1 MASWLREK
9 GSTIGA
15 IAGTLAAIVAVLQ
28 LFVVG
33 PMNQRFNDLRAY
45 MDQQFDAQDQR
56 IDGLTAYMTQRFEA
70 VDQRFDA
77 QDEQRDRLE
86 AETSRRFDAMDARF
100 DSQQAQ
106 TNRRFDAVLEAIM
119 GFDRRVSRNEGQ
131 IEVIREQIQAVD
143 AP

>member
-45 MDQQFDAQDQR
+45 MDQRFDAQDQ
-56 IDGLTAYMTQRFEA
+56 
-70 VDQRFDA
+70 
-77 QDEQRDRLE
+77 QRDRLE

-131 IEVIREQIQAVD
+131 MEVIREQIQAVD